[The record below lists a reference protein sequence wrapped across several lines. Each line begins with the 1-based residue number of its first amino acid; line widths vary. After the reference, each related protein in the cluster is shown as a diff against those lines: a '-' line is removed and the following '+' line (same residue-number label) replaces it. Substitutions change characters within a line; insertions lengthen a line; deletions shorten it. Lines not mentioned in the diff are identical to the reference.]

1 MEPATQVKNAHP
13 KVEFKTDHAQVD
25 LESAAS
31 VSVVSKRI
39 EAFFSLFSLLFYASY
54 NWMWNDGPRQL
65 LISGPICCHDWPHSS
80 MHLQR
85 LQSQQQHL

>member
-1 MEPATQVKNAHP
+1 MPRKKQVI
-13 KVEFKTDHAQVD
+13 FVD
-25 LESAAS
+25 M
-31 VSVVSKRI
+31 VVSKRN
-39 EAFFSLFSLLFYASY
+39 EAFFSLFSLFYASY